1 MTPGAARSKFM
12 LYSTTPA
19 LSSARFH
26 HFHHSCAPF
35 RSSLLLLPLPL
46 PRSPQPFLSFLAP
59 AVFLSFTTM
68 FTADFG
74 PFPGRVIIEDDL
86 STNYEAAKPYAD
98 AASAPASSPLS
109 ALRSPLPSPASS
121 SPSPTRPAP
130 IARTTRPARRVGRA
144 GPPSGASTPV
154 RPGPSGADPP
164 HTYRAPRRPSSTQLR

>member
-12 LYSTTPA
+12 LCSTTPA

-74 PFPGRVIIEDDL
+74 PFPGRVIIEDGL
-86 STNYEAAKPYAD
+86 STKYEAAKPYAD
-98 AASAPASSPLS
+98 AASAPASSPL
-109 ALRSPLPSPASS
+109 PWPASS